1 MTPLVSVI
9 IPVLA
14 DREETRQLIA
24 QIPLDLR
31 VEIIVAEAGNET
43 GLESLSQGRP
53 DIKLIRSRRGRG
65 RQMNAAAELALGEWL
80 LFLHA
85 DSQLPAD
92 WLELF
97 QAGTQQREHRTES
110 NSYESRIPDPE
121 SRGCGGWFRF
131 ALDDAAWQAR
141 LIERAVAWRVR
152 LLRLPYGDQGLFV
165 RRRTFAA
172 LGGYCDIPLMED
184 VEFVGRLVDQGRVVE
199 LPRTITTSARR
210 WRRDGWLRRSA
221 RNMTLLSLYFC
232 GVPPRVLARWR
243 GSGLWA
249 LGSGREPRAATSLI
263 ANLQSWPSR
272 ARSIARLVFRHLA
285 ERPPR
290 APV

>member
-92 WLELF
+92 WLNVF
-97 QAGTQQREHRTES
+97 QAGTQQREHRTEA
-110 NSYESRIPDPE
+110 NPESRIPNPE
-121 SRGCGGWFRF
+121 DRIPNPEDVVGGWFRF

-184 VEFVGRLVDQGRVVE
+184 VEFVGRLVDLGRVVE

-232 GVPPRVLARWR
+232 GVPPRVLARWY
-243 GSGLWA
+243 
-249 LGSGREPRAATSLI
+249 
-263 ANLQSWPSR
+263 
-272 ARSIARLVFRHLA
+272 
-285 ERPPR
+285 
-290 APV
+290 